1 MILADFLSH
10 PWGVIF
16 PRKKNYFSPPYSF
29 LFPSMQFNIQRLAFD
44 APYKIET
51 LEEAKGALH
60 KLIRTNNK

>member
-16 PRKKNYFSPPYSF
+16 PRKKIYFSPPCSF

-44 APYKIET
+44 VPYKVEI
-51 LEEAKGALH
+51 LEEAKRALH